1 MSKAKQ
7 LMELATQD
15 IIAECA
21 NEKNIGIT
29 EAMNIFYGSEFCT
42 TTAVCPGIWRM
53 SPTCKLSPVVK
64 YLLSYNMSKSPVFVN
79 APSSLSVF
87 MPVLT

>member
-21 NEKNIGIT
+21 NEKI
-29 EAMNIFYGSEFCT
+29 SELQ
-42 TTAVCPGIWRM
+42 R
-53 SPTCKLSPVVK
+53 L
-64 YLLSYNMSKSPVFVN
+64 
-79 APSSLSVF
+79 
-87 MPVLT
+87 

>member
-29 EAMNIFYGSEFCT
+29 KAMNIFYGSEFCK
-42 TTAVCPGIWRM
+42 
-53 SPTCKLSPVVK
+53 KLYDESTGLYLEGTK
-64 YLLSYNMSKSPVFVN
+64 YLYGLLENEIKNGKLVQN
-79 APSSLSVF
+79 EI
-87 MPVLT
+87 

>member
-21 NEKNIGIT
+21 NEK
-29 EAMNIFYGSEFCT
+29 
-42 TTAVCPGIWRM
+42 
-53 SPTCKLSPVVK
+53 K
-64 YLLSYNMSKSPVFVN
+64 YRNYRGYEHFLRF
-79 APSSLSVF
+79 
-87 MPVLT
+87 